1 MENFKV
7 TKEDV
12 VMVLSN
18 AGFLSVGE
26 KSRDRLL
33 SALNAFLEGKVAVL
47 NEVKAGVLAE
57 LQSKVAEFVER
68 EKKSRDSVDEREA
81 KLIQREKALERVKKF
96 LTVVEG
102 SYNSFMSDISL
113 VTQQRPN
120 PRAVKKVLM
129 LNPIEGKLN
138 VPQKQVCDK
147 CGTAE
152 NVWASSEM
160 KDGKWCLVNL
170 CDKCKGEKNAE
181 K

>member
-18 AGFLSVGE
+18 AGFSSVGE
-26 KSRDRLL
+26 KSRDHLL
-33 SALNAFLEGKVAVL
+33 SALNAFIEGKVAVL
-47 NEVKAGVLAE
+47 NEVK
-57 LQSKVAEFVER
+57 
-68 EKKSRDSVDEREA
+68 DSFTEREA

-96 LTVVEG
+96 LAVVEG
-102 SYNSFMSDISL
+102 SYKGFVSDISL
-113 VTQQRPN
+113 VTQERPDS
-120 PRAVKKVLM
+120 RAVKKVLR

-147 CGTAE
+147 CGTTE
-152 NVWASSEM
+152 NVWASSVM

>member
-12 VMVLSN
+12 MTVLSD
-18 AGFLSVGE
+18 AGFSSVGE
-26 KSRDRLL
+26 KSKDRLL
-33 SALNAFLEGKVAVL
+33 SALTAFLEGKVAVL
-47 NEVKAGVLAE
+47 NEV
-57 LQSKVAEFVER
+57 
-68 EKKSRDSVDEREA
+68 EA
-81 KLIQREKALERVKKF
+81 NLIQREKALERVKKF

-102 SYNSFMSDISL
+102 SYNSFVSDISL
-113 VTQQRPN
+113 VTQQRPD

>member
-1 MENFKV
+1 MEDLKV

-12 VMVLSN
+12 MTVLSD
-18 AGFLSVGE
+18 AGFSSVGE

-33 SALNAFLEGKVAVL
+33 SVLTAFIEGKVAFL
-47 NEVKAGVLAE
+47 NKVKARVFAE
-57 LQSKVAEFVER
+57 LESEVTEFVER
-68 EKKSRDSVDEREA
+68 EKKSRDSIDEREA
-81 KLIQREKALERVKKF
+81 NLIQREKALERVKKF

-102 SYNSFMSDISL
+102 SYNSFVSDISL
-113 VTQQRPN
+113 VTQQRPD

-147 CGTAE
+147 CGTAD